1 MREHFTKLSNKQ
13 KALKAQ
19 TPIYPADIHVQK
31 KQMTLMYTRSNL
43 THIVYLIPVHA
54 SSHNIQRENLLQQKR
69 QNLNVVF
76 VVVTHGHTTMASAL
90 PRARSATTAPNTITL
105 PVCVTLEAKSKNN
118 PTKIPPMQYGTIF
131 DLHIQ
136 ITTATVAVAKAQTA
150 TRMPSLSTKSKTGVT
165 KQRNNVRFM
174 QT

>member
-1 MREHFTKLSNKQ
+1 
-13 KALKAQ
+13 
-19 TPIYPADIHVQK
+19 
-31 KQMTLMYTRSNL
+31 
-43 THIVYLIPVHA
+43 
-54 SSHNIQRENLLQQKR
+54 
-69 QNLNVVF
+69 
-76 VVVTHGHTTMASAL
+76 
-90 PRARSATTAPNTITL
+90 
-105 PVCVTLEAKSKNN
+105 
-118 PTKIPPMQYGTIF
+118 MQYGTIF